1 MVQETVLNNPETPS
15 HARSATG
22 VAAEASTE
30 LEIDFIE
37 IAGLLLREKKTILGF
52 VVVSVVLMAVVV
64 FGIMRPMYSAEA
76 IFLPPQA
83 PPGSSLMQLGSQLG
97 ALSSMGGLGGL
108 KSPGDV
114 YVGILESRTIADSL
128 IRQFDLQRVYKKKK
142 LSDTVNQLHKRSTF
156 ISGKD
161 TLIRVS
167 VEDHDPQRAANL
179 ANGYIDALRE
189 QNGRLALTEAAQR
202 RLFFQEQLEREKN
215 ALADAEVE
223 LKKTEEQTGLIAPAG
238 QAQVAIEATSQ
249 IRAQIASRQVELAA
263 VRQGATDENPQVVR
277 LQTEINGLE
286 QQLQKMEND
295 PRSRT
300 SGSVQMPTAK
310 VPELALQYVRK
321 LREVKYHEMLFELIS
336 KQYES
341 ARMDESR
348 DAPLL
353 QVVDRAVIPDRRS
366 GPPRALLMAA
376 SLVLGAFL
384 GIAWVGI
391 KYILRKLMSDPMGAM
406 KSAMLQKA
414 VSLER

>member
-1 MVQETVLNNPETPS
+1 
-15 HARSATG
+15 
-22 VAAEASTE
+22 
-30 LEIDFIE
+30 
-37 IAGLLLREKKTILGF
+37 
-52 VVVSVVLMAVVV
+52 
-64 FGIMRPMYSAEA
+64 
-76 IFLPPQA
+76 
-83 PPGSSLMQLGSQLG
+83 
-97 ALSSMGGLGGL
+97 MGGLGGL